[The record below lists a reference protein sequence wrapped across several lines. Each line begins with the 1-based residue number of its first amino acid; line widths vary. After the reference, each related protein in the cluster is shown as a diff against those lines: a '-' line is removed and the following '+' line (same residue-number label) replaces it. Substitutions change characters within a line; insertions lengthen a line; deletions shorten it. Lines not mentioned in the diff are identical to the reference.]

1 MLLLCMNGEKFQK
14 RVDNV
19 LRIGILKESQHD
31 AIDSLDEVVA
41 LVFDV
46 ARSQFLHNFH
56 LMLVFVN

>member
-1 MLLLCMNGEKFQK
+1 MNGQQFQK
-14 RVDNV
+14 SVDNV

-31 AIDSLDEVVA
+31 AIDGLDEVVA

-56 LMLVFVN
+56 LMLVLVN

>member
-1 MLLLCMNGEKFQK
+1 MLLLCIDGEKFQK

-46 ARSQFLHNFH
+46 ARS
-56 LMLVFVN
+56 